1 MVRAQSTS
9 AISNWAPS
17 TTGLLFS
24 RPVCHNHHCKSSN
37 ISKSVSWVPW
47 HLCLVLVLGSSHLGA
62 IKPCLGLP
70 PWLSGKEFACNAG
83 VSGDTGLTPG
93 SGRSFGGGQG
103 NPHQI
108 FLPGKSPWTEKPGR
122 LRSIGSQRVCH
133 DWSDLARTD
142 ANVWVRVIYKW
153 VGHKELLCLG
163 VLGWAGEEQLAK
175 PSGS

>member
-17 TTGLLFS
+17 TIGLLFS
-24 RPVCHNHHCKSSN
+24 QPVCYNHHCKSSN

-47 HLCLVLVLGSSHLGA
+47 HLCLVLVLRSSHLGA
-62 IKPCLGLP
+62 IKPYPGLP
-70 PWLSGKEFACNAG
+70 PWLSSKEFACNAA
-83 VSGDTGLTPG
+83 VARDTTLWVRKILWRRAGQPTPV
-93 SGRSFGGGQG
+93 
-103 NPHQI
+103 

-122 LRSIGSQRVCH
+122 LWSTESQRVCH
-133 DWSDLARTD
+133 DWSDLACTHT
-142 ANVWVRVIYKW
+142 NHVWVRVIYKW